1 MDKEIKRKIIE
12 EYATHSRDTGSPEV
26 QVALLTYRIQN
37 LTEHLKK
44 NPKDV
49 HSRRGLILMVSKR
62 RKLLNYLKEKS
73 PERYQT
79 LIQRL
84 GLRR

>member
-12 EYATHSRDTGSPEV
+12 EYATHSGDTGSPEV

-62 RKLLNYLKEKS
+62 RKVA
-73 PERYQT
+73 
-79 LIQRL
+79 
-84 GLRR
+84 

>member
-12 EYATHSRDTGSPEV
+12 EYATHSGDTGSPEV

-49 HSRRGLILMVSKR
+49 HSRRGSNSHGK
-62 RKLLNYLKEKS
+62 
-73 PERYQT
+73 
-79 LIQRL
+79 
-84 GLRR
+84 